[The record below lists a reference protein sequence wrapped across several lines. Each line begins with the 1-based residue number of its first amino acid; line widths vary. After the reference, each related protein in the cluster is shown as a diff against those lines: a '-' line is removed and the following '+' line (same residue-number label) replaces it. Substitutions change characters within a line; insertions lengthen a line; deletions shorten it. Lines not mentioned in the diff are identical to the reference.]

1 MCVLPNIPDLSN
13 HSCIP
18 QWITKLIAKFDGR
31 LVDKSETWMKGT
43 SQISSGGRV
52 EHEIFLWQNVIVMV
66 FEVKHNLG
74 AGKQLDDCV
83 AQVMCELHC
92 ASLRTILSVITID

>member
-1 MCVLPNIPDLSN
+1 
-13 HSCIP
+13 
-18 QWITKLIAKFDGR
+18 
-31 LVDKSETWMKGT
+31 MKGT

-66 FEVKHNLG
+66 FEVKHTFG

-92 ASLRTILSVITID
+92 ASLRIILSVTNID